1 MSIGSI
7 LEVLLLVAWFAVSA
21 AFTAWVVTEWHHSR
35 RPQRAPGRSPGSDRA
50 I

>member
-21 AFTAWVVTEWHHSR
+21 AFTAWVVTAWRNSR
-35 RPQRAPGRSPGSDRA
+35 GPRRSRGSDRA

>member
-7 LEVLLLVAWFAVSA
+7 LEVLLLAAWFAVSA
-21 AFTAWVVTEWHHSR
+21 SFAAWVVTAWRNSR
-35 RPQRAPGRSPGSDRA
+35 RPQRARRSDRA

>member
-21 AFTAWVVTEWHHSR
+21 AFTAWVVTAWRNAR
-35 RPQRAPGRSPGSDRA
+35 RPERPRGGDRA